1 MTILLTNDDGIF
13 AEGILAL
20 AKIVQG
26 MGDIYVVA
34 PSRQRSAASHGIT
47 VYEPLVVKEVEYP
60 IPVKKAFS
68 VSGKPADCVKI
79 AIEDLVD
86 KKPDLILS
94 GINAGCNFGIDV
106 LYSGTVSAAM
116 EGMLYGIPSFALSL
130 DGINF
135 DICNKHLRSLIEKLM
150 KHDIGDNN
158 LWNINIP
165 ACPIEKYNGN
175 TYAALS
181 GHSQFPYKF
190 KKFQVNNDEWY
201 YFPKSEPVG
210 VLEENT
216 DVDMVRKG
224 FIAVT
229 LLTVNLQDKESIA
242 GITKNELN
250 SH

>member
-13 AEGILAL
+13 AEGIMTL

-60 IPVKKAFS
+60 VLVKKAYS
-68 VSGKPADCVKI
+68 VSGKPADCVKV
-79 AIEDLVD
+79 ALEDLVD
-86 KKPDLILS
+86 VKPDIILS

-135 DICNKHLRSLIEKLM
+135 DICNQYLKSLIERLM
-150 KHDIGDNN
+150 KHDIGEKN

-165 ACPIEKYNGN
+165 SCELSEYKGN
-175 TYAALS
+175 AYAALS
-181 GHSQFPYKF
+181 GHTQFPYRF

-201 YFPKSEPVG
+201 YFPKSEAVG
-210 VLEENT
+210 ALEENS
-216 DVDMVRKG
+216 DVDMVKKG
-224 FIAVT
+224 YIAVT
-229 LLTVNLQDKESIA
+229 LLTVNLEDKESIA
-242 GITKNELN
+242 GIIGDELN
-250 SH
+250 GD